1 MTAHANPAGEARPP
15 AEPQPLPQPLPLEGL
30 RVIDATHIVAGPFC
44 AMILA
49 DMGAEV
55 IKVERPGSGDRARA
69 NDPYVVGP
77 DGTKVSARYLGVN
90 RNKKSVALDLREAAG
105 KRAFENMLRV
115 SDVLLDNWGPG
126 ALARLG
132 FDYERLSA
140 INPALVYASITGYGD
155 SAGRRGPYSNWP
167 ANNPCV
173 QGMGGWMALTGA
185 PESGPQMVG
194 DNVGDSVPG
203 VWTALGVMLALEARR
218 KTGRGQHVDMAM
230 YDCMVAHTTSS
241 MPLYQATG
249 QVTTTARENMFS
261 AQLTLRASDGYV
273 ALAGAGNADDKW
285 RAMWQLIGRP
295 ELAEDPRY
303 LGRGVTGPF
312 YFSHIVPAIEEWSRQ
327 LPKREVNRMLLECGF
342 SMGIVQDAAD
352 LDGCA
357 HLAARNMF
365 VDSGDTYGRPFRTV
379 NTPVQLTGCVDTPSN
394 PPPTLGQHNREILCG
409 IGGLTPAELAEL
421 EAGGKA

>member
-15 AEPQPLPQPLPLEGL
+15 AEPQPLPLPLPLEGL

-69 NDPYVVGP
+69 NDPYVEGP
-77 DGTKVSARYLGVN
+77 DGTQVSARYLGVN

-140 INPALVYASITGYGD
+140 INPGLVYASITGYGD

-312 YFSHIVPAIEEWSRQ
+312 YFSHIVPAIEEWSQR

-352 LDGCA
+352 LDACA

>member
-15 AEPQPLPQPLPLEGL
+15 AEPQPLPLPLPLEGL

-69 NDPYVVGP
+69 NDPYVDGP

-312 YFSHIVPAIEEWSRQ
+312 YFSHIAPAIEEWSQQ

>member
-15 AEPQPLPQPLPLEGL
+15 AEPQPLPLPLPLEGL

-69 NDPYVVGP
+69 NDPYVEGP

-312 YFSHIVPAIEEWSRQ
+312 YFSHIVPAIEEWSQQ

>member
-1 MTAHANPAGEARPP
+1 MTIPAHPADDPTAPP
-15 AEPQPLPQPLPLEGL
+15 LQPLPLAGL
-30 RVIDATHIVAGPFC
+30 RVLDATHIVAGPFC
-44 AMILA
+44 ALILA

-55 IKVERPGSGDRARA
+55 IKIERPGSGDRARA
-69 NDPYVVGP
+69 NDPYVDGP
-77 DGTKVSARYLGVN
+77 DGARVSARYLGVN
-90 RNKKSVALDLREAAG
+90 RNKKSVALDLRDPAG
-105 KRAFENMLRV
+105 QRAFQNMLRV

-132 FDYERLSA
+132 FDYDQLSA
-140 INPALVYASITGYGD
+140 INPGLVYASITGYGD

-173 QGMGGWMALTGA
+173 QGMGGWMVMTGA

-194 DNVGDSVPG
+194 DNVGDSIPG
-203 VWTALGVMLALEARR
+203 VWTALGVMLALESRR
-218 KTGRGQHVDMAM
+218 RTGLGQHVDMAM

-261 AQLTLRASDGYV
+261 AQLTLRAADGYV
-273 ALAGAGNADDKW
+273 VLAGAGNADDKW
-285 RAMWQLIGRP
+285 RAMWRLIGRP
-295 ELAEDPRY
+295 ELADDPRY

-312 YFSHIVPAIEEWSRQ
+312 YFSHIVPAIEEWSRRI
-327 LPKREVNRMLLECGF
+327 PKRELNQHLLDCGF

-352 LDGCA
+352 LDQCE

-379 NTPVQLTGCVDTPSN
+379 NTPIQLTGCADTPSN
-394 PPPTLGQHNREILCG
+394 PPPTLGQHNQEILCG
-409 IGGLTPAELAEL
+409 IGGLTPEELARLQAE
-421 EAGGKA
+421 GKA

>member
-15 AEPQPLPQPLPLEGL
+15 AEPQPLPLPLPLEGL

-69 NDPYVVGP
+69 NDPYVEGP

-140 INPALVYASITGYGD
+140 INPGLVYASITGYGD

-203 VWTALGVMLALEARR
+203 VWTALGVMLALETRR

-295 ELAEDPRY
+295 ELGEDPRY

-312 YFSHIVPAIEEWSRQ
+312 YFSHIVPAIEEWSQQ

-394 PPPTLGQHNREILCG
+394 PPPTLGEHNREILCG

>member
-1 MTAHANPAGEARPP
+1 MTAYANPAGEARPP
-15 AEPQPLPQPLPLEGL
+15 AEPQPMPLPLPLEGL

-69 NDPYVVGP
+69 NDPYVEGP

-140 INPALVYASITGYGD
+140 INPGLVYASITGYGD

-285 RAMWQLIGRP
+285 RAMWHLIGRP

-312 YFSHIVPAIEEWSRQ
+312 YFSHIVPAIEEWSQQ

>member
-15 AEPQPLPQPLPLEGL
+15 AEPQPLPLPLPLEGL

-69 NDPYVVGP
+69 NDPYVEGP

-140 INPALVYASITGYGD
+140 INPGLVYASITGYGD

-312 YFSHIVPAIEEWSRQ
+312 YFSHIAPAIEEWSQQ

>member
-1 MTAHANPAGEARPP
+1 MTAYANPAGEARPP
-15 AEPQPLPQPLPLEGL
+15 AEPLPLPLPLPLEGL

-69 NDPYVVGP
+69 NDPYVDGP

-203 VWTALGVMLALEARR
+203 VWTALGVMLALETRR

-312 YFSHIVPAIEEWSRQ
+312 YFSHIVPAIEEWSQQ

-394 PPPTLGQHNREILCG
+394 PPPTLGEHNREILCG